1 MNHRPSDLTGFAAL
15 LGESFASRIDLLA
28 QVLQDAHYPS
38 LGTYKERMLAET
50 IRNYLPA
57 SLSVGTGFVM
67 FPCSDSA
74 PAAGQHFDHLN
85 RSAFSV
91 SRQCDILVFDGNNYP
106 PVFKDGD
113 FVVLRPEAVKAVI
126 EVKGSISVPEVRQLV
141 ESFLDFAGKW
151 RATQVFYRDHHQQ
164 LCDAPT
170 LLAMGWSMA
179 KRSDG
184 RPSTNPEKLWKTI
197 SDRYRLRAIET
208 DLDAFPLLSNLYIYN
223 EVEIGSTFGFEDQPA
238 EGMRFGWCSMD
249 GRFKRFN
256 ASGKVYRDKDRTI
269 AALLARLHVTM
280 GPEKFNRFFSYPDE
294 TRDDKLLPY
303 KYHGYDWTWSQVSS
317 SKEKLFNSARLHA
330 A

>member
-38 LGTYKERMLAET
+38 LGTYKERLLAET

-67 FPCSDSA
+67 FPCSDPA

-126 EVKGSISVPEVRQLV
+126 EVKGSISVREVRQLV
-141 ESFLDFAGKW
+141 GSFIDFARKW

-170 LLAMGWSMA
+170 LLAMCWSIA
-179 KRSDG
+179 KRTDG
-184 RPSTNPEKLWKTI
+184 RASTNPATLRKTI
-197 SDRYRLRAIET
+197 SDLYRLKTIGT
-208 DLDAFPLLSNLYIYN
+208 DLDAFPLLSSLYIYN
-223 EVEIGSTFGFEDQPA
+223 EVEIVSTGGFEGQPA
-238 EGMRFGWCSMD
+238 EGMSLGWHSLD
-249 GRFKRFN
+249 GRFKRFD
-256 ASGKVYRDKDRTI
+256 ASGTVYRDKDRTI

-280 GPEKFNRFFSYPDE
+280 GLEKFNRFFSYPDE
-294 TRDDKLLPY
+294 TRDDKLFPY
-303 KYHGYDWTWSQVSS
+303 KYHGYDWTWSRVISS
-317 SKEKLFNSARLHA
+317 REKPFNSARLHA